1 MIVFRVTSAE
11 YAHSLEGF
19 GARRKGGRWNRKGTA
34 VLYTSNST
42 ALCLL
47 EILVNVKQRYFP
59 TYHRMVVEIPD
70 GLVDPAPP
78 VFFTEIDRSTEH
90 GERWVDDGRWAAIMV
105 VSSILVSSQDAF
117 NILINP
123 AHRDFGKI
131 KLLDSSPLV
140 IDTRLLSS

>member
-1 MIVFRVTSAE
+1 MIVFRVTPAE
-11 YAHSLEGF
+11 YAHSLEGI
-19 GARRKGGRWNRKGTA
+19 GARRNGGRWNRKGTA

-59 TYHRMVVEIPD
+59 TYHRMVVEVPD
-70 GLVDPAPP
+70 DLVNPAPP
-78 VFFTEIDRSTEH
+78 VFFTEIGRSTEY
-90 GERWVDDGRWAAIMV
+90 GEHWVNDGRWAAIKV
-105 VSSILVSSQDAF
+105 ASSILLSSQDAF

-123 AHRDFGKI
+123 AHRDFAEI
-131 KLLDSSPLV
+131 KLLESSPLT